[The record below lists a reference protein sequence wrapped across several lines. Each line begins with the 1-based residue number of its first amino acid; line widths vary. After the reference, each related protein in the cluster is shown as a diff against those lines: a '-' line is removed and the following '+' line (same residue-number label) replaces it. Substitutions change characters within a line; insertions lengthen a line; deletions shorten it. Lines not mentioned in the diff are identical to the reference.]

1 VEMGVKFAAIFPGQG
16 SQVVGMGADVAEKSS
31 AARCFFD
38 RAAATL
44 GYDLLELQ
52 KHGPEAKLRETQ
64 FSQPAIFVTNLALY
78 YAGGE
83 TLKLFA
89 TTHSADLNSFVN
101 RTLKAERAT
110 YPTQYVWTNRN
121 YLVCNGRHTGRNVI
135 WTGSTHGRSM
145 VWEQLF
151 ALWGSDGYVVTYARP
166 QKNPPSNVAR
176 SSLVSIC
183 GVGSA
188 PEQPGGMPVVP
199 ANNQP
204 PVQGQPAPPQPDQPA
219 PYPSGTIPH
228 PYVPVIPN

>member
-1 VEMGVKFAAIFPGQG
+1 MNGRSLRSLPAGALTIALILIATVSLAAGNYAFAPPSGWTHVRSG
-16 SQVVGMGADVAEKSS
+16 TESTWLDP
-31 AARCFFD
+31 
-38 RAAATL
+38 T
-44 GYDLLELQ
+44 
-52 KHGPEAKLRETQ
+52 
-64 FSQPAIFVTNLALY
+64 
-78 YAGGE
+78 GGE

-121 YLVCNGRHTGRNVI
+121 YLVCNGRHTGRYVI

-188 PEQPGGMPVVP
+188 PEQPGGTPVVP